1 MEEDRPKLYGMSVE
15 SKDKVA
21 QDEDYEEW
29 HRDKDPEK
37 LWKGIIK
44 THKVNTTSNVD
55 AVKDLA
61 ARKAYQSIK
70 QGCFETIAQYSVRCE
85 TLTRRIR
92 RLRYTEE
99 DQALDFFHGLDQ
111 GRYASFKTSMLNW
124 WATKAF
130 DPPETTN
137 DIYRIAGAW
146 VKPTAKIDGGTA
158 ATFVTIEEEARI
170 NLQDCGSLGKASR
183 ED

>member
-1 MEEDRPKLYGMSVE
+1 MSG
-15 SKDKVA
+15 K
-21 QDEDYEEW
+21 
-29 HRDKDPEK
+29 
-37 LWKGIIK
+37 
-44 THKVNTTSNVD
+44 
-55 AVKDLA
+55 
-61 ARKAYQSIK
+61 
-70 QGCFETIAQYSVRCE
+70 C
-85 TLTRRIR
+85 
-92 RLRYTEE
+92 TEE

-170 NLQDCGSLGKASR
+170 NKKRSEKEKKGNEESSSSSSNSKTEGI
-183 ED
+183 

>member
-1 MEEDRPKLYGMSVE
+1 MSG
-15 SKDKVA
+15 K
-21 QDEDYEEW
+21 
-29 HRDKDPEK
+29 
-37 LWKGIIK
+37 
-44 THKVNTTSNVD
+44 
-55 AVKDLA
+55 
-61 ARKAYQSIK
+61 
-70 QGCFETIAQYSVRCE
+70 C
-85 TLTRRIR
+85 
-92 RLRYTEE
+92 TEE

-170 NLQDCGSLGKASR
+170 NLQDCGSLGKANR